1 MQSAEAVA
9 AKRKI
14 LIDALTMCLSRS
26 KVKDVVPLDTIRS
39 ILQSASGELWREGEF
54 RLEMVW
60 KILCQQP
67 GLAAQDVAPPLLVF
81 KSFEQT
87 LGVHVRMPQAL
98 TAIPR
103 AEQQKLREQLTITQ
117 EDFAQAIEQMSAVD
131 SSAEPASH
139 ADVAKQAVD
148 AAAPE
153 PKKPRKPAT
162 LAQKILASAF
172 AALALAGVGVSVML
186 TFRDS
191 TTDADVAD
199 VAPILQL
206 TDAKRLDRALAAR
219 INDPRWD
226 GLGRDEQRRIAQQL
240 FDKER
245 DKGIRSITLTDAKG
259 RVRVGVSNLTGETV
273 LVIH

>member
-26 KVKDVVPLDTIRS
+26 KVKEFVPLDTIRS

-67 GLAAQDVAPPLLVF
+67 GISGQEVAPPLLVF

-103 AEQQKLREQLTITQ
+103 A
-117 EDFAQAIEQMSAVD
+117 
-131 SSAEPASH
+131 
-139 ADVAKQAVD
+139 
-148 AAAPE
+148 
-153 PKKPRKPAT
+153 
-162 LAQKILASAF
+162 
-172 AALALAGVGVSVML
+172 
-186 TFRDS
+186 
-191 TTDADVAD
+191 
-199 VAPILQL
+199 
-206 TDAKRLDRALAAR
+206 
-219 INDPRWD
+219 
-226 GLGRDEQRRIAQQL
+226 
-240 FDKER
+240 
-245 DKGIRSITLTDAKG
+245 
-259 RVRVGVSNLTGETV
+259 
-273 LVIH
+273 